1 MSEAVSIASHSE
13 EETISCG
20 RRLAGR
26 LRGGELVSLMGDLG
40 TGKTVFVR
48 GLAAGL
54 GIDPREVTSPSFSL
68 VQRYTGRL
76 TLVHVDLYRLGSAD
90 ELREESIDD
99 LRRPDTIVAVEWA
112 ERLGSSAT
120 ADAIRVLIRDEGEN
134 RRAIEIEWPDAPIS
148 AAIGSLC

>member
-1 MSEAVSIASHSE
+1 MTEAVSIASRSE

-26 LRGGELVSLMGDLG
+26 LRGGELVSLAGDLG

-48 GLAAGL
+48 GLAEGL

-68 VQRYTGRL
+68 VHRYEGRL

-90 ELREESIDD
+90 ELREESIDE
-99 LRRPDTIVAVEWA
+99 LRRPDSVVAVEWA
-112 ERLGSSAT
+112 ERLGASIA
-120 ADAIRVLIRDEGEN
+120 ADAIRVLIRDEGED
-134 RRAIEIEWPDAPIS
+134 RRAIQIEWPEV
-148 AAIGSLC
+148 LEY

>member
-1 MSEAVSIASHSE
+1 MTEAVSIASRSE

-26 LRGGELVSLMGDLG
+26 LRGGELVSLAGDLG

-68 VQRYTGRL
+68 VQRYEGRL
-76 TLVHVDLYRLGSAD
+76 TLIHVDLYRLGSAD
-90 ELREESIDD
+90 ELREESIDE
-99 LRRPDTIVAVEWA
+99 LRRPDSVVAVEWA
-112 ERLGSSAT
+112 ERLGASIA
-120 ADAIRVLIRDEGEN
+120 ADAIRVLIRDEGDDRRSIQIDWPEVLEN
-134 RRAIEIEWPDAPIS
+134 
-148 AAIGSLC
+148 

>member
-1 MSEAVSIASHSE
+1 MSEAVSAASRSE

-26 LRGGELVSLMGDLG
+26 LRGGELVALTGDLG

-76 TLVHVDLYRLGSAD
+76 TLVHVDLYRLGSVD
-90 ELREESIDD
+90 ELREESFDD
-99 LRRPDTIVAVEWA
+99 LRRPDSVVAVEWA
-112 ERLGSSAT
+112 ERLGPSLA
-120 ADAIRVLIRDEGEN
+120 ADAIRVLIRDEGGDC
-134 RRAIEIEWPDAPIS
+134 RAIEIEWPDAPNNR
-148 AAIGSLC
+148 

>member
-1 MSEAVSIASHSE
+1 MTEAVSIASRSE

-26 LRGGELVSLMGDLG
+26 LRGGELVSLAGDLG

-48 GLAAGL
+48 GLAEGL

-68 VQRYTGRL
+68 VQRYEGRL

-90 ELREESIDD
+90 ELREESIDE
-99 LRRPDTIVAVEWA
+99 LRRPDSVVAVEWA
-112 ERLGSSAT
+112 ERLGASIAP
-120 ADAIRVLIRDEGEN
+120 DAIRVLIRDEGED
-134 RRAIEIEWPDAPIS
+134 RRAIQIEWPEV
-148 AAIGSLC
+148 LEY

>member
-1 MSEAVSIASHSE
+1 MTVAVSVASRSE

-26 LRGGELVSLMGDLG
+26 LRGGELVSLAGDLG

-48 GLAAGL
+48 GLAEGL

-68 VQRYTGRL
+68 VQRYEGRL

-90 ELREESIDD
+90 ELREESIDE
-99 LRRPDTIVAVEWA
+99 LRRPDSVVAVEWA
-112 ERLGSSAT
+112 ERLGALIA
-120 ADAIRVLIRDEGEN
+120 ADAIRVLIRDEGDDRRSIQIDWPEVLEN
-134 RRAIEIEWPDAPIS
+134 
-148 AAIGSLC
+148 

>member
-1 MSEAVSIASHSE
+1 MTEAVSIASRSE

-26 LRGGELVSLMGDLG
+26 LRGGELVSLAGDLG

-68 VQRYTGRL
+68 VQRYEGRL

-90 ELREESIDD
+90 ELREESIDE
-99 LRRPDTIVAVEWA
+99 LRRPDSVVAVEWA
-112 ERLGSSAT
+112 ERLGALIA
-120 ADAIRVLIRDEGEN
+120 ADAIRVLIRDEGDD
-134 RRAIEIEWPDAPIS
+134 RRSIQIDWPEV
-148 AAIGSLC
+148 LEY

>member
-1 MSEAVSIASHSE
+1 MTEAVSIASRSE

-26 LRGGELVSLMGDLG
+26 LRGGELVSLAGDLG

-68 VQRYTGRL
+68 VQRYEGRL

-90 ELREESIDD
+90 ELREESIDE
-99 LRRPDTIVAVEWA
+99 LRRPDSVVAVEWA
-112 ERLGSSAT
+112 ERLGASPA
-120 ADAIRVLIRDEGEN
+120 ADAIRVLIRDEGDD
-134 RRAIEIEWPDAPIS
+134 RRSIQIDWPEV
-148 AAIGSLC
+148 LEY

>member
-1 MSEAVSIASHSE
+1 MTEAVSVASRSE

-26 LRGGELVSLMGDLG
+26 LRGGELVSLAGDLG

-48 GLAAGL
+48 GLAEGL

-68 VQRYTGRL
+68 VQRYEGRL

-90 ELREESIDD
+90 ELREESIDE
-99 LRRPDTIVAVEWA
+99 LRRPDSVVAVEWA
-112 ERLGSSAT
+112 ERLGASPA
-120 ADAIRVLIRDEGEN
+120 ADAIRVLIRDEGDDRRMIQIDWPEVLEN
-134 RRAIEIEWPDAPIS
+134 
-148 AAIGSLC
+148 

>member
-1 MSEAVSIASHSE
+1 MTEAVSIASRSE

-26 LRGGELVSLMGDLG
+26 LRGGELVSLAGDLG

-48 GLAAGL
+48 GLAEGL

-68 VQRYTGRL
+68 VQRYEGRL

-90 ELREESIDD
+90 ELREESIDE
-99 LRRPDTIVAVEWA
+99 LRRPDSVVAVEWA
-112 ERLGSSAT
+112 ERLGASIA
-120 ADAIRVLIRDEGEN
+120 ADAIRVLIRDEGDDRRSIQIDWPEVLEN
-134 RRAIEIEWPDAPIS
+134 
-148 AAIGSLC
+148 